1 MPGEGG
7 GGEEGGFVY
16 MGCSVIVRNWL
27 FRLCSSEAKVRS
39 RLALS
44 GRVMS
49 ACLLQT
55 DSPTLR
61 RRPCWSRTVSD
72 SRWRCAFSSTKTT
85 TPAWTEIAG
94 FLMI

>member
-49 ACLLQT
+49 ACLLPT

-72 SRWRCAFSSTKTT
+72 SRRRCAFSSTKTT